1 VPTLVGRDE
10 EVGLLRRRWDQA
22 REGLGQ
28 VVLVSGEAGIGK
40 SALVRAVRQHIGRE
54 GVVRMTYRCSPYHT
68 HSAFYPIIVHLE
80 RLLQFERDDSPATRL
95 SKLERLLATY
105 TFPLEEVVPLFAALL
120 SVPLPEGAYPALSL
134 TPQQQRQHTHD
145 ALLAWLWAEAQRQPV
160 LLVWD
165 DVHWADPSTL
175 ESLGLLVDQIPTS
188 PILAVLT
195 FRPEFVPPWPPRS
208 HVTSL
213 TLNRLER
220 LQIEA
225 LVRQQAGGKTLPP
238 EVVAHIVAKTDGVPL
253 FVEELTKMIL
263 ESALLREEDDHYAL
277 TGPLSAVTIPATLQ
291 DSLLARLDRLPTMRE
306 VAQIGA
312 VIGREFAYEM
322 LHALVTMEERTL
334 LEGLAQLVATELL
347 YQRGRPP
354 RATYTFKHALVQD
367 AAYQSLL
374 KRTRQQYHQQV
385 AELLEARFPE
395 TVATA
400 PEVVAHHYTEAG
412 CAAQALP
419 LWQQAGQ
426 RALQR
431 SANLEGIEHL
441 TRGLAVLA
449 TLPETTDR
457 LQHELDLHVTLGPAF
472 IATRGYASPET
483 EHTFTRA
490 WEICQRL
497 GEPPQRFPV
506 LYGLCSLHWV
516 GGKLRQACDQAA
528 QLLHLAQHQEDTAPL
543 VVAHRALGTL
553 LCLMGEVAQAREHF
567 VQSLALY
574 DPQRHRT
581 LAFAYGQDP
590 GVAALVVDAYAL
602 WLLGYPDQAL
612 RRSHEARRR
621 AEDLAHP
628 FTLAYMFALL
638 AMCHQYRRDREET
651 RQYAEAATGVT
662 REQGF
667 PLWLGVGLI
676 LQGWARAP
684 LLQPAEQLASMHE
697 GMAIYRATESALFL
711 PYFLTLLAETYGAA
725 SQPDAG
731 LRCLD
736 EARTVMDS
744 TQERV
749 YEAEM
754 HRVQGTLVLVQAAD
768 QHAEAETC
776 FQHALDIARRQ
787 QAKSWELRAAMSLA
801 RLWQQQGKRAEAR
814 ALLAPVYGWF
824 TEGFDTSD
832 LQEARALLDE
842 LGE

>member
-1 VPTLVGRDE
+1 MSTL
-10 EVGLLRRRWDQA
+10 
-22 REGLGQ
+22 
-28 VVLVSGEAGIGK
+28 
-40 SALVRAVRQHIGRE
+40 
-54 GVVRMTYRCSPYHT
+54 
-68 HSAFYPIIVHLE
+68 
-80 RLLQFERDDSPATRL
+80 
-95 SKLERLLATY
+95 
-105 TFPLEEVVPLFAALL
+105 PLEEVVPLFAVLL
-120 SVPLPEGAYPALSL
+120 SVPLPEGAYPTLSL

-145 ALLAWLWAEAQRQPV
+145 ALLAWLWEEARRQP
-160 LLVWD
+160 LLMVCE

-175 ESLGLLVDQIPTS
+175 ENLGLLVDQIPTS

-208 HVTSL
+208 HMTSL

-220 LQIEA
+220 PQIEA
-225 LVRQQAGGKTLPP
+225 MVRQRAGGKTLPR
-238 EVVAHIVAKTDGVPL
+238 EVVEHVVAKTDGVPL

-263 ESALLREEDDHYAL
+263 ESALLREEADQYAL

-312 VIGREFAYEM
+312 VLGREFAYEM
-322 LHALVTMEERTL
+322 LQALATVEERTL

-354 RATYTFKHALVQD
+354 RAIYTFKHALVQD

-412 CAAQALP
+412 SAAQALP

-441 TRGLAVLA
+441 TKGLAVLA
-449 TLPETTDR
+449 TLPDTTDR

-472 IATRGYASPET
+472 IATRGYASPEA
-483 EHTFTRA
+483 EHTFARA

-506 LYGLCSLHWV
+506 LYGLCAWYWV
-516 GGKLRQACDQAA
+516 GGKHRQARDQAE
-528 QLLHLAQHQEDTAPL
+528 QFLHLAQRQEDAAPL
-543 VVAHRALGTL
+543 MVAHRALGL
-553 LCLMGEVAQAREHF
+553 PLYFMGEVAQAREHF
-567 VQSLALY
+567 AQSIALY
-574 DPQRHRT
+574 DPQQHRT

-590 GVAALVVDAYAL
+590 GVAALALDAYAL

-612 RRSHEARRR
+612 RRSQEAYTL
-621 AEDLAHP
+621 AQELAHP
-628 FTLAYMFALL
+628 FTLAYMFATQ
-638 AMCHQYRRDREET
+638 AMFHQYRQDREEA
-651 RQYAEAATGVT
+651 RRHAEAATRIC
-662 REQGF
+662 REQGI
-667 PLWLGVGLI
+667 PYWLGIGLI
-676 LQGWARAP
+676 LQSWARATR
-684 LLQPAEQLASMHE
+684 LQPAEQIPAMHE
-697 GMAIYRATESALFL
+697 GMTVYRATESALWL

-725 SQPDAG
+725 GQPDAG
-731 LRCLD
+731 LRFLD
-736 EARTVMDS
+736 ESHTVMGR
-744 TQERV
+744 TQERF
-749 YEAEM
+749 YAAEV
-754 HRVQGTLVLVQAAD
+754 HRVQGELVLAQAAD
-768 QHAEAETC
+768 QHAQAEAC
-776 FQHALDIARRQ
+776 FQHALDVARRQ
-787 QAKSWELRAAMSLA
+787 QARSWELRAAMSLS
-801 RLWQQQGKRAEAR
+801 RLRQQQGKQAEAR
-814 ALLAPVYGWF
+814 ALLAPIYGWF
-824 TEGFDTSD
+824 TEGFDTAD
-832 LQEARALLDE
+832 LQEAKTLLDE